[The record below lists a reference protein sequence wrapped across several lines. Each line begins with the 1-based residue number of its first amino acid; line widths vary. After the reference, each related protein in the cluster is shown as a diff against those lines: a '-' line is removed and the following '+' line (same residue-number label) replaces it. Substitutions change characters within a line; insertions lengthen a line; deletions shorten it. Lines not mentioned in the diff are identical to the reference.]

1 MQENQ
6 TSGIQNGESARDAA
20 ANVKDRLRAKASAA
34 GDAVR
39 EGAEQ
44 ARGWARSQLDGLQTR
59 VEAQPYR
66 STAVALGV
74 GLVAG
79 ALLMTVIRGSRR

>member
-6 TSGIQNGESARDAA
+6 TSGIQNGESVKETA
-20 ANVKDRLRAKASAA
+20 ANVKERLRAKAGAA
-34 GDAVR
+34 GDAMR
-39 EGAEQ
+39 ERAER
-44 ARGWARSQLDGLQTR
+44 ARGWASSQLDGLQTR

-66 STAVALGV
+66 ATAVALGV

-79 ALLMTVIRGSRR
+79 ALLTTLIRGNRR